1 MTRMWHF
8 STILS
13 HDRVITLLELADTE
27 YVFLHRDTNQYLTVS
42 MKNSIQVEGE
52 VLQRAGVVASAAAA
66 LTMMGGKAFASENM
80 AESAPAPTGDQ
91 ITYADAY
98 HTVIQGGEHAGT
110 GAAMLVAGAWTG
122 VAQTPAMMAD
132 SLAN

>member
-1 MTRMWHF
+1 M
-8 STILS
+8 L
-13 HDRVITLLELADTE
+13 
-27 YVFLHRDTNQYLTVS
+27 
-42 MKNSIQVEGE
+42 K
-52 VLQRAGVVASAAAA
+52 RAGVVAAAAAA
-66 LTMMGGKAFASENM
+66 LTMMGGTAFASESNS
-80 AESAPAPTGDQ
+80 EPAPAPSGDQ

-98 HTVIQGGEHAGT
+98 HTFIQGGEHAGT